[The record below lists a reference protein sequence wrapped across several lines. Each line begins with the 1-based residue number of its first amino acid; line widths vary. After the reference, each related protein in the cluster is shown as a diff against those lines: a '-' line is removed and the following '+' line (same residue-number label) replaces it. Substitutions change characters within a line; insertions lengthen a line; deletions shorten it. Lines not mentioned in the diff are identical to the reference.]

1 MLCGISN
8 KMICNDSSTVLAFYA
23 KMKQKEANRT
33 ELLSNTKLTDLMM
46 PETLSLRNESKFKQN
61 ET

>member
-1 MLCGISN
+1 
-8 KMICNDSSTVLAFYA
+8 MICNDSSTVLAFYA
-23 KMKQKEANRT
+23 KMKQKETNRT